1 MGEESEASMDY
12 VNCGAS
18 VQGQRVKTKKAL
30 KEAMKNDPSSV
41 SFDSTSMFDDYSTIY
56 GDKIPRGIILSV
68 VGPDPY
74 NKRSWYANVTAD
86 GKVS

>member
-12 VNCGAS
+12 VNCGAKIL
-18 VQGQRVKTKKAL
+18 GQRIKTKKAL
-30 KEAMKNDPSSV
+30 KEAMKNDPGSV
-41 SFDSTSMFDDYSTIY
+41 SFDETSMFNTARDYS
-56 GDKIPRGIILSV
+56 GNDIPRGIILSV

-74 NKRSWYANVTAD
+74 TKRSWYASVTSD